1 MFSINL
7 ATSIIRF
14 ITLIPALTLHELS
27 HAVVADRFGDDT
39 PRRAG
44 RLTLNPLAHLDV
56 MGSLMLL
63 VAGFGWAK
71 PVPINPYAL
80 YRRSRWA
87 VMWVSLAGPL
97 SNLALAILAIIPLRL
112 GWVPVEMQTNA
123 ILPTPFTFLVQFM
136 LINLMLAFFNLIPV
150 SPLDGEKVLEPFLP
164 PSALST
170 LDRIRPYGPLILMAI
185 VFILPAIGI
194 DIFGWIMTPLMRL
207 FLFIAVG

>member
-1 MFSINL
+1 MFSTNI
-7 ATSIIRF
+7 AVSIIRF

-27 HAVVADRFGDDT
+27 HAMVADRFGDDT

-63 VAGFGWAK
+63 IAGFGWAK

-97 SNLALAILAIIPLRL
+97 ANLALAILAIIPLRL
-112 GWVPVEMQTNA
+112 GWVPVEMQSNA

-136 LINLMLAFFNLIPV
+136 LINVMLAIFNLIPV

-164 PSALST
+164 PSALNT

-207 FLFIAVG
+207 FLWIAVS